1 MGAPWFHFAQRR
13 PLPISRRERG
23 TPGDGDFRST
33 VIEADKRTWGG
44 SFGEPASGSIGA
56 RLAFPIFLAWTAFGV
71 FLGLLELPW
80 DLRWSVFV
88 AKVIDAWAWAL
99 LTPAL
104 LLMDRVLT
112 SRESNIGRLVA
123 EFLLLGVP
131 FSLVHTY
138 LSGLL
143 LYPIPEITWGPLRDS
158 SYAVYYFLG
167 GWVTYCTFVAVL
179 QAFKFYDEI
188 RRGQVQLER
197 VERSLAESRL
207 VALRLHLE
215 PHFLFN
221 ALNAISSEVAGNPQ
235 RARNMIGDLGALLR
249 RSLDCKESAEIA
261 LRHELALLEHYLS
274 IQRIRFGDRMDIA
287 IEVEPA
293 VMLVKVPSMLLQ
305 PLVENAIRHAIEGRT
320 SGGKIVVSALEDA
333 GHLRIQVSDDGAGL
347 PPAWTIEGS
356 QGHGLRVT
364 RERLSALYP
373 KSGGDS
379 LVVRRGQ
386 SGGVEVIIRIPLN
399 REAERN
405 EPIV

>member
-1 MGAPWFHFAQRR
+1 MGVPWFHLNERR
-13 PLPISRRERG
+13 LLPMSRRQRG
-23 TPGDGDFRST
+23 LPGEDPLGL
-33 VIEADKRTWGG
+33 G
-44 SFGEPASGSIGA
+44 PAGTNPRIPGNGFIG
-56 RLAFPIFLAWTAFGV
+56 RAFAVPIFLAWTAFGV

-80 DLRWSVFV
+80 DSRWPVFA

-104 LLMDRVLT
+104 LLMDRALT
-112 SRESNIGRLVA
+112 SRESNIARLVA
-123 EFLLLGVP
+123 AFLLLGVP

-143 LYPIPEITWGPLRDS
+143 LYPIPEVTWGPLRDS

-179 QAFKFYDEI
+179 QAFKFYDEF

-197 VERSLAESRL
+197 AERSLAESRL

-235 RARNMIGDLGALLR
+235 LARAMIGDLGALLR
-249 RSLDCKESAEIA
+249 RSLDCKDSAEIS
-261 LRHELALLEHYLS
+261 LRHELTLLEHYLS

-287 IEVEPA
+287 IEVDPA
-293 VMLVKVPSMLLQ
+293 MMSVKVPSMLLQ
-305 PLVENAIRHAIEGRT
+305 PIVENAIRHGIEGRV
-320 SGGKIVVSALEDA
+320 SGGKIVVSASRDA
-333 GHLRIQVSDDGAGL
+333 DHLRIHVSDDGAGL
-347 PPAWTIEGS
+347 PPDWTIESS

-364 RERLSALYP
+364 RERLVALYSC
-373 KSGGDS
+373 SGEDW
-379 LVVRRGQ
+379 LTVRRRE
-386 SGGVEVIIRIPLN
+386 SGGVDVMIRIPLSQD
-399 REAERN
+399 AELN
-405 EPIV
+405 EPTV